1 MCSQAPRARKR
12 AQTFRAA
19 HIARKLVQPPTAASP
34 ARDAPPPRRCKQK
47 SAGKEGGAAERGDEA
62 NTSVI
67 ASQLATGSSGEGRHV
82 K

>member
-12 AQTFRAA
+12 VQTCREI
-19 HIARKLVQPPTAASP
+19 HIARKLVHPSTAASS
-34 ARDAPPPRRCKQK
+34 AHDAPPPRRCKQK
-47 SAGKEGGAAERGDEA
+47 SVGKESGAAESGDEA

-67 ASQLATGSSGEGRHV
+67 ASQLATGSSGEGGNV

>member
-12 AQTFRAA
+12 AQTFRAT
-19 HIARKLVQPPTAASP
+19 HLARKLIHPLTATSSAH
-34 ARDAPPPRRCKQK
+34 DAPPPRRCKQK

-67 ASQLATGSSGEGRHV
+67 ASQLATGSSGEGRNV